1 MNVQQRILSIKPSFS
16 CCQTEASTF
25 HVRRCHTASA
35 TSHNRGPSFSRS
47 KISLWGIWQ
56 AYARSVVLSTRL
68 IKRIRASAVRIPPI
82 LVLPI
87 PAVSVSVSS
96 TMDRDGGDSFQSD
109 YEGSIDTYIGTEQVP
124 EDKVQISHRLPASNI
139 TFLALQL
146 TPDTLYNC
154 YVMHTGLF
162 YHSTT

>member
-1 MNVQQRILSIKPSFS
+1 
-16 CCQTEASTF
+16 
-25 HVRRCHTASA
+25 
-35 TSHNRGPSFSRS
+35 
-47 KISLWGIWQ
+47 
-56 AYARSVVLSTRL
+56 
-68 IKRIRASAVRIPPI
+68 
-82 LVLPI
+82 
-87 PAVSVSVSS
+87 
-96 TMDRDGGDSFQSD
+96 MDRDGGDSFQSD